1 MWLLANWKLVAIGI
15 LSLALALTFKLWRGE
30 VKEFAM
36 FKAQVEVLGKQAEA
50 EKKRIETEHAKV
62 TKEIGD
68 AWAKNLDAVRNNA
81 VARYRM
87 RDNPGRGFMP
97 GLTLRPKEP
106 DGASK
111 ERLACNPDEAF
122 IADAAEDAAKVGAWQ
137 DWARSLN
144 LHLARSLNLPV
155 K

>member
-15 LSLALALTFKLWRGE
+15 LSLALALTFKLYRNE
-30 VKEFAM
+30 VEKYALFR
-36 FKAQVEVLGKQAEA
+36 AQVEVLGEQAKA

-68 AWAKNLDAVRNNA
+68 AWAKNLDSVRNNA

-97 GLTLRPKEP
+97 GLTIRPQEP

-111 ERLACNPDEAF
+111 ERLACDTDEAF

-144 LHLARSLNLPV
+144 LPV

>member
-1 MWLLANWKLVAIGI
+1 MWLLANWKLVAIVI

-36 FKAQVEVLGKQAEA
+36 FKAQVEVLGKQAKA

-68 AWAKNLDAVRNNA
+68 AWAKNLDSVRNNA
-81 VARYRM
+81 VARYRL

-97 GLTLRPKEP
+97 GLTLRPQEP

-111 ERLACNPDEAF
+111 ERLACDPDEAF
-122 IADAAEDAAKVGAWQ
+122 IADAAEDAAKVTAWQ

-144 LHLARSLNLPV
+144 LPV

>member
-15 LSLALALTFKLWRGE
+15 LSLALALTFKLYRNE
-30 VKEFAM
+30 VEKYALFR
-36 FKAQVEVLGKQAEA
+36 AQVATLGEQAKA

-68 AWAKNLDAVRNNA
+68 AWAKNLDSVRNNA
-81 VARYRM
+81 VTRYRL

-97 GLTLRPKEP
+97 GLTLRPQEP

-111 ERLACNPDEAF
+111 EQMDSCTPDEQF
-122 IADAAEDAAKVGAWQ
+122 IRDAAEDAAKVTAWQ

-144 LHLARSLNLPV
+144 LPV

>member
-15 LSLALALTFKLWRGE
+15 LSLALALTFKLYRNE
-30 VKEFAM
+30 VEKYALFR
-36 FKAQVEVLGKQAEA
+36 AQVAVLGEQAKA

-97 GLTLRPKEP
+97 GLTLRPQEP
-106 DGASK
+106 DGACK
-111 ERLACNPDEAF
+111 EQVADGF

-144 LHLARSLNLPV
+144 LPV

>member
-36 FKAQVEVLGKQAEA
+36 FKAQVELLGKQAEA

-68 AWAKNLDAVRNNA
+68 AWAKNLDSVRNNA

-97 GLTLRPKEP
+97 GLTLRPQEP
-106 DGASK
+106 DGACK
-111 ERLACNPDEAF
+111 EQVADGF

-144 LHLARSLNLPV
+144 LPV